1 MKTLNHLILSAVLLA
16 GAASYAAAAD
26 RDGLR
31 DVYDICADT
40 ESKIQTQV
48 LDPILGMGR
57 AYVFLEAGAEL
68 VSSAERESKSG
79 RGKMHKAQAKAEEG
93 KGADKDAM
101 QEQTASQ
108 EKNSSEARRSLRM
121 ELSGMKLR
129 ILHDSSV
136 PAKAL
141 KEVKE
146 ALLALYPG
154 RLKAGDIVFI
164 AAPFSPEGEM
174 GEASAG

>member
-1 MKTLNHLILSAVLLA
+1 MKTMVCMLLYAFVLA
-16 GAASYAAAAD
+16 GPVSGVQAAD
-26 RDGLR
+26 REALR
-31 DVYDICADT
+31 DVYDICADA

-48 LDPILGMGR
+48 LDPLLGQGR

-68 VSSAERESKSG
+68 ISSSELERKSG
-79 RGKMHKAQAKAEEG
+79 KGKVSKAQPQAEEG
-93 KGADKDAM
+93 KAQDKDSV

-108 EKNSSEARRSLRM
+108 EKNSSESRRALRL

-129 ILHDSSV
+129 ILHDSSL

-154 RLKAGDIVFI
+154 RLKAGDIVFVP
-164 AAPFSPEGEM
+164 APFAPGEGM